1 MIITPSHRFKSFQI
15 PWVLVFRFIY
25 YFQTSST
32 RSNFAFAKLILRI
45 NPDLTVVHKYKNTHL
60 PVSFISVAVFSRY
73 FFQPLLWTEDL
84 SYSESSSCLS
94 NASEGPFINPPA
106 PSPVGQECTVCI
118 RCISWLPFHFFIFFG
133 GGGRVITIWN
143 NKINNKNTGKLLHWT
158 WDVRKLRGLLGTRIR
173 MMVSASTHRFCILF
187 AGCEKHTSSYW

>member
-1 MIITPSHRFKSFQI
+1 MGSCAHHMIITPSHRFKSFQI

-25 YFQTSST
+25 HFQTSST

-84 SYSESSSCLS
+84 SYSESSSCFLMLAR
-94 NASEGPFINPPA
+94 ASLLTPRPA
-106 PSPVGQECTVCI
+106 PRGPRMRGMHSLHLVITF
-118 RCISWLPFHFFIFFG
+118 SFFHFFLAG
-133 GGGRVITIWN
+133 GGGE
-143 NKINNKNTGKLLHWT
+143 G
-158 WDVRKLRGLLGTRIR
+158 GGC
-173 MMVSASTHRFCILF
+173 SRFGII
-187 AGCEKHTSSYW
+187 K

>member
-1 MIITPSHRFKSFQI
+1 MGSCAHHMIITPSHRFKSFQI

-84 SYSESSSCLS
+84 SYSESSSCYLML
-94 NASEGPFINPPA
+94 ARAPLLTPRPIPRGPRMRGMHSLHLVITF
-106 PSPVGQECTVCI
+106 SF
-118 RCISWLPFHFFIFFG
+118 FHFFLAGGGEG
-133 GGGRVITIWN
+133 GGGW
-143 NKINNKNTGKLLHWT
+143 
-158 WDVRKLRGLLGTRIR
+158 
-173 MMVSASTHRFCILF
+173 SRFGII
-187 AGCEKHTSSYW
+187 K